1 MNTPP
6 NADRIQYLSYGFM
19 ASKVLFSAIEFGL
32 FTELAKESTDAPQI
46 QKRCGLNPRG
56 VRDFLDTLV
65 ALGMLERRDEV
76 YSNTTETDF
85 YLDRA
90 KPTYIGHYVEIQSM
104 RGYQLFGTLSE
115 ALRTGE
121 PQNEIKSGDEDWVDA
136 MYRTPERLRFFLR
149 GMTGHSLPS
158 AMAIAQKFP
167 WAKYQTFAD
176 IGTAEGC
183 FSVQVAMAHP
193 HLAGEGFD
201 LPAVRPFFEEY
212 IASFRLQDRVKFRV
226 GDFFKDSL
234 PAAEVLVMGMILHDW
249 NLDVKMTLLKKAY
262 DALPRGGALIVYD
275 HLIDDERR
283 KNVNGLLMS
292 LIMLLETQGGFDY
305 TGADCCKWM
314 REAGFTEARVEQ
326 LTGIESMVV
335 GIK

>member
-1 MNTPP
+1 MTTPLK
-6 NADRIQYLSYGFM
+6 ADRIEQVAFGFM
-19 ASKVLFSAIEFGL
+19 ASKVLFSTIEFGL
-32 FTELAKESTDAPQI
+32 FTELAKRPLDANDI
-46 QKRCGLNPRG
+46 QARLKLHPRG
-56 VRDFLDTLV
+56 VRDFLDALV
-65 ALGMLERRDEV
+65 ALGMLERRGEI
-76 YSNTTETDF
+76 YSNTVETDF

-90 KPTYIGHYVEIQSM
+90 KPTYIGHYVEILSL
-104 RGYQLFGTLSE
+104 RSYQLFDTLSE

-136 MYRTPERLRFFLR
+136 MYRTPERLRMFLR

-167 WAKYQTFAD
+167 WEKYRTFAD

-183 FSVQVAMAHP
+183 FPVQVAMAHP
-193 HLAGEGFD
+193 HLVGEGFD
-201 LPAVRPFFEEY
+201 LPPVRPFFEEY
-212 IASFRLQDRVKFRV
+212 VASFHLQDRVKFRV
-226 GDFFKDSL
+226 VDFFKDSL
-234 PAAEVLVMGMILHDW
+234 PTADVLVMGMILHDW
-249 NLDVKMTLLKKAY
+249 DLEVKRTLLKKAH
-262 DALPRGGALIVYD
+262 DALPRGGALIVYE
-275 HLIDDERR
+275 HLIDDQRR

-292 LIMLLETQGGFDY
+292 LVMLLETQGGFDY